1 MEKVADKVSQLVKR
15 NSKEMLSL
23 SESPLPPFK
32 PIPKVQL
39 QRESSLPR
47 IEVERPA
54 TPLAELPPLKL
65 KPSPSSDYSLGQ
77 IIPPNAKK
85 LRVRSFLW
93 VKPSTGN
100 IDTSVYY
107 QVSTWMPCSHQRS
120 ATRHLQ
126 KPTNNSGNFV
136 ESRKSIFCC

>member
-15 NSKEMLSL
+15 NSKEKLSL
-23 SESPLPPFK
+23 SVSESPLPPFK
-32 PIPKVQL
+32 PIPKIQL

-47 IEVERPA
+47 IEVDRPA
-54 TPLAELPPLKL
+54 TPLAEIPPLKL
-65 KPSPSSDYSLGQ
+65 KPSQSSDYSLGQ

-100 IDTSVYY
+100 IDTSIYY
-107 QVSTWMPCSHQRS
+107 QVSSRILGSQEQS
-120 ATRHLQ
+120 ARHVRKL
-126 KPTNNSGNFV
+126 TN
-136 ESRKSIFCC
+136 